1 MNGRSLTDAQISRA
15 LRAHVPERAKAGLQD
30 RVLLAVE
37 ETSQQRALPWFMATL
52 TDADPVVR
60 RRNLLLVAALLVA
73 LALAAGAGVGAWL
86 SRQPGPD
93 ELSLEPPAPFVVSGG
108 REWTVT
114 VRNESSDPTTLFVTE
129 ETETG
134 TARQC
139 GIVTPSV
146 VAPDTTMTVTFT
158 LPPKTVTSCW
168 IWVNPVPGE
177 GGSFF
182 QTSDAPMD
190 GEFLITADRQTMW
203 GGQ

>member
-1 MNGRSLTDAQISRA
+1 MNGRPLTDVQIARA
-15 LRAHVPERAKAGLQD
+15 LRAHLPERAQAGLRD
-30 RVLLAVE
+30 RVLIAVDG
-37 ETSQQRALPWFMATL
+37 TSQVRALPTFIAPL
-52 TDADPVVR
+52 ADADPAVR

-93 ELSLEPPAPFVVSGG
+93 ELSLNPPAPFVVSGG

-134 TARQC
+134 MGRQC
-139 GIVTPSV
+139 GTVTPSV
-146 VAPDTTMTVTFT
+146 VPPDTTMNVTFL

-177 GGSFF
+177 GGSLF
-182 QTSDAPMD
+182 QTSDAPLK
-190 GEFLITADRQTMW
+190 GEIFTMA
-203 GGQ
+203 GGQSGWLSP